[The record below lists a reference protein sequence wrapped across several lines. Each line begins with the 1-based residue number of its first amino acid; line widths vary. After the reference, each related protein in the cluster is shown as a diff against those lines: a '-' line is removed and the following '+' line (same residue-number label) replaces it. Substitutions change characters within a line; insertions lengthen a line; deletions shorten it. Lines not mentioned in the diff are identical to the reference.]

1 MGQYRFLYT
10 FRISDAEDTFRT
22 VGALFFVDAHFYTPF
37 APLVLACGNNIV
49 FLYTF
54 RISDAEDT
62 FRTVGALFF
71 VDAHFYTPFAPL
83 VLACG
88 TISFSIHLSHL

>member
-1 MGQYRFLYT
+1 MLKIPFAPL
-10 FRISDAEDTFRT
+10 
-22 VGALFFVDAHFYTPF
+22 GALFFVDAHFYTPF
-37 APLVLACGNNIV
+37 APLGLKRNLLSAL
-49 FLYTF
+49 LYTF

-62 FRTVGALFF
+62 FRTAGALFF